1 MRVAVLFSRLSG
13 YMAACL
19 RALKERTGGEMLVI
33 RHAPAANAPYDDRH
47 FAWID
52 QLYDRHAMGR
62 EEMLASVRA
71 FAPDAVFM
79 AGWFDRDYL
88 AVARALRKDH
98 IPVIAGCDTQWTG
111 SLRQRVGCLIA
122 PRHLH
127 TAIDALWVSGERQRQ
142 LAQRLGYSGARC
154 WHGVYACDWNR
165 FDAVYDPE
173 VERPKA
179 FLFVGRYIPI
189 KGLDTLIAAY
199 RRYRQEASEPWALH
213 CAGTGEL
220 APMLEGLPGVTN
232 LGFVQPDRLPQLFA
246 EAGAFVL
253 PSGREP
259 WGVVVQ
265 EATVAG
271 LPVLCSTA
279 SGASVHLVQDGYN
292 GFLFEPGDVNH
303 LARLMQR
310 IDEASE
316 EERREM
322 GRASHALSRQF
333 TPERW
338 AETFVQG
345 ISDLKGE
352 SPPEPVAH
360 REEGE

>member
-19 RALKERTGGEMLVI
+19 RALKERTGGEMLVV
-33 RHAPAANAPYDDRH
+33 RHAPAANAPFDDRH

-52 QLYDRHAMGR
+52 HLYDRHALER
-62 EEMLASVRA
+62 EEILAKVRA

-88 AVARALRKDH
+88 AVARTLRKDGV
-98 IPVIAGCDTQWTG
+98 PVVAGCDTQWTG
-111 SLRQRVGCLIA
+111 SLRQRVGRLIA

-127 TAIDALWVSGERQRQ
+127 TAIDVLWVSGERQRQ
-142 LAQRLGYSGARC
+142 LAQRLGYTGARC
-154 WHGVYACDWNR
+154 WHGVYACDWSR
-165 FDAVYDPE
+165 FDAVYEPAE
-173 VERPKA
+173 ERPRA

-199 RRYRQEASEPWALH
+199 RRYREKASEPWALH

-220 APMLEGLPGVTN
+220 ASMLEGLPGVTN
-232 LGFVQPDRLPQLFA
+232 LGFVQPDRLPRLFA
-246 EAGAFVL
+246 EAGAFIL
-253 PSGREP
+253 PSRREP

-265 EATVAG
+265 EATAAG

-292 GFLFEPGDVNH
+292 GYLFEPGDRDH

-310 IDEASE
+310 LDEATE
-316 EERREM
+316 EERSAM

-338 AETFVQG
+338 AETFVRG
-345 ISDLKGE
+345 
-352 SPPEPVAH
+352 V
-360 REEGE
+360 EEWMGNARLSIVEKVGLRS

>member
-33 RHAPAANAPYDDRH
+33 RHAPAANAPFDDRH

-52 QLYDRHAMGR
+52 HLYDRHTLGR
-62 EEMLASVRA
+62 EEILAKVRA

-88 AVARALRKDH
+88 AVARALREDK

-111 SLRQRVGCLIA
+111 SVRQRVASVIA
-122 PRHLH
+122 PWYLH
-127 TAIDALWVSGERQRQ
+127 SAIDALWVSGERQRQ
-142 LAQRLGYSGARC
+142 LAQRLGYTGTRC
-154 WHGVYACDWNR
+154 LHGVYACDWSR
-165 FDAVYDPE
+165 FDAVCEPAT
-173 VERPKA
+173 ERPRT

-189 KGLDTLIAAY
+189 KGLDTLIEAY
-199 RRYRQEASEPWALH
+199 RRYREEASEPWALQ

-220 APMLEGLPGVTN
+220 APMLEGGPGVAN
-232 LGFVQPDRLPQLFA
+232 LGFVQPDRLPQLMA
-246 EAGAFVL
+246 EAGAFIL
-253 PSGREP
+253 PSRREP

-265 EATVAG
+265 EAATAG

-292 GFLFEPGDVNH
+292 GFLFEPGDVDH
-303 LARLMQR
+303 LARLMLR

-338 AETFVQG
+338 AETFMQG
-345 ISDLKGE
+345 LADLKGE
-352 SPPEPVAH
+352 RRLQESVQT
-360 REEGE
+360 

>member
-33 RHAPAANAPYDDRH
+33 RHAPAANAPFDDRH

-52 QLYDRHAMGR
+52 RLYDRHALER
-62 EEMLASVRA
+62 DEILAEVRA
-71 FAPDAVFM
+71 FAPEAVFM

-88 AVARALRKDH
+88 AVARRLRQDGV
-98 IPVIAGCDTQWTG
+98 PVVAGCDTQWTG
-111 SLRQRVGCLIA
+111 SFRQRVGRLIA

-127 TAIDALWVSGERQRQ
+127 TAIDVLWVSGERQRQ
-142 LAQRLGYSGARC
+142 LAQRLGYKGPRC
-154 WHGVYACDWNR
+154 WSGYYACDWGR
-165 FDAVYDPE
+165 FDAVYDPASL
-173 VERPKA
+173 RPKA

-199 RRYRQEASEPWALH
+199 RRYRQQASEPWALK

-220 APMLEGLPGVTN
+220 ASTLEGLPGVTD
-232 LGFVQPDRLPQLFA
+232 LGFVQPDRLPQLFV
-246 EAGAFVL
+246 EAGAFIL
-253 PSGREP
+253 PSRREP

-265 EATVAG
+265 EATTAG

-279 SGASVHLVQDGYN
+279 SGAAVHLVQDGYN
-292 GFLFEPGDVNH
+292 GFLFDPGDANH

-338 AETFVQG
+338 AETFVRG
-345 ISDLKGE
+345 LDEWRG
-352 SPPEPVAH
+352 SPSIRAVEKSGV
-360 REEGE
+360 GL

>member
-33 RHAPAANAPYDDRH
+33 RHAPAANAPFDDRH

-52 QLYDRHAMGR
+52 HLYDRHVLGR
-62 EEMLASVRA
+62 EEILSKVQT

-88 AVARALRKDH
+88 AVARRLRQDGV
-98 IPVIAGCDTQWTG
+98 PVVAGCDTQWTG
-111 SLRQRVGCLIA
+111 SLRQRVGRLIA

-127 TAIDALWVSGERQRQ
+127 TAIDVLWVSGERQRQ
-142 LAQRLGYSGARC
+142 LAQRLGYTGARC
-154 WHGVYACDWNR
+154 WHGVYACDWSR
-165 FDAVYDPE
+165 FDAVYDPATS
-173 VERPKA
+173 RPKT

-199 RRYRQEASEPWALH
+199 RRYRRQASEPWALH

-220 APMLEGLPGVTN
+220 ASTLEGQPGVTD

-246 EAGAFVL
+246 EAGAFIL
-253 PSGREP
+253 PSRREP

-265 EATVAG
+265 EATAAG

-279 SGASVHLVQDGYN
+279 SGAAVHLVQDGYN
-292 GFLFEPGDVNH
+292 GFLFEPGDASY

-310 IDEASE
+310 IDDASE
-316 EERREM
+316 EERSEM

-338 AETFVQG
+338 AETFVRG
-345 ISDLKGE
+345 LAERTGGKRTRAFEE
-352 SPPEPVAH
+352 S
-360 REEGE
+360 GSGL